1 MQNSSNPVIG
11 LITFA
16 ALVTISILVRKGRL
30 QSRSSPLAPR
40 ERIRPLAITMLDP
53 LISVII
59 IGQFVWHL
67 VAHSS
72 AHVIAASVGAL
83 LGVGI
88 GYVRAR
94 IMFVRAIKATKS
106 IVLRRSGLEYGLV
119 AILIVLRST
128 EGSIERSASS
138 VAQSALTALA
148 SLALVE
154 AVARSSF
161 IVKRYVDS
169 PRDGTVAVA
178 PNKSVTSPTDE
189 FL

>member
-11 LITFA
+11 IITLA
-16 ALVTISILVRKGRL
+16 ALVTISRLVRKGRL
-30 QSRSSPLAPR
+30 QSRASQLAPR
-40 ERIRPLAITMLDP
+40 ERIRPLAITLLDP
-53 LISVII
+53 VISVLI
-59 IGQFVWHL
+59 IGQFLGHL

-72 AHVIAASVGAL
+72 VHLIVAVLGAL

-94 IMFVRAIKATKS
+94 IMFVRAIKATRS

-119 AILIVLRST
+119 AILILLRST

-148 SLALVE
+148 ALALVE
-154 AVARSSF
+154 AIARSSF
-161 IVKRYVDS
+161 IVKRYLDS
-169 PRDGTVAVA
+169 PSDESGAIALREPLA
-178 PNKSVTSPTDE
+178 PSPDE
-189 FL
+189 TL